1 MVSRPHGGKL
11 TNRVLQGKRR
21 ERLLE
26 EAVELPKLN
35 LSFDYAVDV
44 ENIARGVFSPL
55 EGFMNQE
62 EYLSVLYNMRLPD
75 DTPWTI
81 PITLDVDPRR
91 NRRSKARRLHSPLL
105 QRRSNR
111 TPKRRGNLRLGQEGI
126 R

>member
-11 TNRVLQGKRR
+11 TNRVLRGKRR

-26 EAVELPKLN
+26 EAEELPRLN

-55 EGFMNQE
+55 EGFMIQE
-62 EYLSVLYNMRLPD
+62 EYLSVLYSMRLPD

-81 PITLDVDPRR
+81 PVTLDVDPEEI
-91 NRRSKARRLHSPLL
+91 NGIKPGDDIALFYNDEPIALL
-105 QRRSNR
+105 NVEEIYGWE
-111 TPKRRGNLRLGQEGI
+111 KKEFA
-126 R
+126 